1 MEKIVELKN
10 INFGYNSKYYTI
22 RNINFDVY
30 RGDFISI
37 IGSNGIGKSTIL
49 KLILGEEKIDSGEIR
64 LFGENIKKF
73 RQWKKIGYLEQNA
86 YYKVL
91 NFPATV
97 YEIVMSNMFSSI
109 GLFKRP
115 NKNHHKKVIETLEL
129 LNIEKIKNKMI
140 SKLSGG
146 QIQKVFLART
156 LVQNPE
162 LLILDEPTTAID
174 SEATSVIYDI
184 LKDLN
189 KKENMTIIMVTHDLK
204 YVSLISS
211 KILCFEEGSLI
222 ELDKKQLDI
231 ELSYKH
237 KHNGKDCCSI

>member
-109 GLFKRP
+109 GIFKRP

>member
-109 GLFKRP
+109 GLFKRQ

>member
-109 GLFKRP
+109 GLFKRQ

-162 LLILDEPTTAID
+162 LLYP
-174 SEATSVIYDI
+174 
-184 LKDLN
+184 
-189 KKENMTIIMVTHDLK
+189 
-204 YVSLISS
+204 
-211 KILCFEEGSLI
+211 
-222 ELDKKQLDI
+222 
-231 ELSYKH
+231 
-237 KHNGKDCCSI
+237 